1 MCTFFYLYITLS
13 FIADEMN
20 ELCGGVDIVVE
31 EDGDKT
37 DDGRYYYFGIYIKC
51 ICVIY
56 AMDFSMNMYNISY
69 LYYWSFIE
77 MNRLLLCKA

>member
-1 MCTFFYLYITLS
+1 M
-13 FIADEMN
+13 
-20 ELCGGVDIVVE
+20 E

-37 DDGRYYYFGIYIKC
+37 DDGRYYYFGIYIMC

-77 MNRLLLCKA
+77 INRLLLCTRMKCKVCSYLAKQVADKLVDLSYPPPSV

>member
-1 MCTFFYLYITLS
+1 
-13 FIADEMN
+13 MN
-20 ELCGGVDIVVE
+20 ELCAGGDILVE
-31 EDGDKT
+31 EDGDKAE
-37 DDGRYYYFGIYIKC
+37 DGRYYFGIYIKC

-69 LYYWSFIE
+69 FYYWSFIE